1 MKEGFSMSTE
11 DKKKSVNTRNVYEGS
26 EKRSLRFEKP
36 PQTQLEKLDEVLGLV
51 KEKNADDA
59 KE

>member
-1 MKEGFSMSTE
+1 MSTE

-51 KEKNADDA
+51 KEKNEGDA